1 MSDRL
6 IDLYDAVLL
15 DLDGT
20 VYRGA
25 EVVPGAPATV
35 TEIRAGGVPVRFVTN
50 NASRSPAQ
58 VAGHLTELGIVT
70 EPAEICTSAQAAAT
84 MLALRL
90 APGAAVLVVG
100 AEALADE
107 VSARGLRV
115 VTTAS
120 EEVVAVVQGLS
131 RTLGWS
137 ELSEACVA
145 VRAGALWVACN
156 VDPTLPTERGQLIGN
171 GALVAAVS
179 TVTGRRPLVAGK
191 PDRTVMDQAVR
202 SAGAHHPLVV
212 GDRLDTDMA
221 AASAAEMDAL
231 LVLSGVTTP
240 GELLAAG
247 TALRPRYLA
256 ADLTSL
262 TGRTDDL
269 AVGAR
274 PEWGITPLD
283 GSLSVRWSGD
293 RSRPD
298 PLDLLRALCAVHRPD
313 HGEHIPVVAGDHV
326 AGVALAQLG
335 LTNPV
340 A

>member
-35 TEIRAGGVPVRFVTN
+35 TEIRDGGVPVRFVTN

-58 VAGHLTELGIVT
+58 VAGHLTELGISA

-84 MLALRL
+84 MLADRL

-107 VSARGLRV
+107 VSVRGLRP
-115 VTTAS
+115 VTSAS
-120 EEVVAVVQGLS
+120 DEVVAVVQGLS
-131 RTLGWS
+131 KTLGWS

-179 TVTGRRPLVAGK
+179 TATGRRPLVAGK
-191 PDRTVMDQAVR
+191 PDRAVMDQATR
-202 SAGAHHPLVV
+202 SAGARRPLVV
-212 GDRLDTDMA
+212 GDRLDTDIA
-221 AASAAEMDAL
+221 AASAAELDAL
-231 LVLSGVTTP
+231 LVLTGVTTP

-247 TALRPRYLA
+247 AALRPRYLA

-262 TGRTDDL
+262 TERTNDL

-274 PEWGITPLD
+274 PEWGITCID

-293 RSRPD
+293 HSQPD
-298 PLDLLRALCAVHRPD
+298 PLDLLRALCAAHRPD
-313 HGEHIPVVAGDHV
+313 HQERIPVVAGDHT
-326 AGVALAQLG
+326 ASAALTHLG
-335 LTNPV
+335 LIDRV